1 MLEGKNVLITGGCG
15 FLGSHLAE
23 RLCERNSVRILDNL
37 SGGSA
42 DNIKGFQE
50 RVELIR
56 TEVTDPDEIME
67 HFEGIDI
74 VYHLAA
80 DVNVQRSMEE
90 PAHTMMV
97 NVVGTNAVLEAA
109 SKTGVKRAVFT
120 SSAAVY
126 GDGEVPV
133 SERQKTKPVSIYG
146 LTKENGEEI
155 CRIYNN
161 VFKFPVVVLRL
172 MNMYGPRQRAD
183 SPYSGVISLFARK
196 IKNGEPVTIYG
207 DGEQTRDFLYVTDAV
222 DALTLAA
229 EKNVA
234 GKIINVGTGKEVSV
248 NRLVRILGEI
258 TGKNPQV
265 IHAPPRKGDIVRSYA
280 DISLA
285 RELLGFSP
293 SVSIEDGMRQLV

>member
-1 MLEGKNVLITGGCG
+1 VLEGKNVLITGGCG

-23 RLCERNSVRILDNL
+23 RLCEKNRVRILDNL

-42 DNIKGFQE
+42 ENVKGFAE
-50 RVELIR
+50 KLELIETGITD
-56 TEVTDPDEIME
+56 TEEIAGY
-67 HFEGIDI
+67 FRGIDI

-109 SKTGVKRAVFT
+109 SKAGVKRAIFT

-133 SERQKTKPVSIYG
+133 REGQKTNPVSIYG

-155 CRIYNN
+155 CRIYNS

-172 MNMYGPRQRAD
+172 MNMYGPRQKAD

-207 DGEQTRDFLYVTDAV
+207 DGEQTRDFLYVADAV
-222 DALTLAA
+222 EALILAA
-229 EKNVA
+229 EKDVA
-234 GKIINVGTGKEVSV
+234 GKIINIGTGKEVSV
-248 NRLVRILGEI
+248 NRLVEVLGKI

-265 IHAPPRKGDIVRSYA
+265 IRAPPRKGDIVRSFA

-293 SVSIEDGMRQLV
+293 SVSIEEGLRSLV

>member
-23 RLCERNSVRILDNL
+23 RLCEKNSVRILDNL
-37 SGGSA
+37 SGGSIE
-42 DNIKGFQE
+42 NIKGFRE
-50 RVELIR
+50 KVELIKA
-56 TEVTDPDEIME
+56 EITDPDEILE
-67 HFEGIDI
+67 HFKGIDI
-74 VYHLAA
+74 AYHLAA
-80 DVNVQRSMEE
+80 DVNVQRSLEE
-90 PAHTMMV
+90 PSHTMMV
-97 NVVGTNAVLEAA
+97 NVVGTNAVMEAA
-109 SKTGVKRAVFT
+109 SKAGVKRAVFT

-126 GDGEVPV
+126 GDGEIPV
-133 SERQKTKPVSIYG
+133 KEGQNTKPISVYG

-172 MNMYGPRQRAD
+172 MNMYGPRQKAD

-222 DALTLAA
+222 EALILAA
-229 EKNVA
+229 EKDVA
-234 GKIINVGTGKEVSV
+234 GKIINIGTGGETSV
-248 NRLVRILGEI
+248 NRLVEVLGKI

-293 SVSIEDGMRQLV
+293 SVNIEDGLKRLV

>member
-1 MLEGKNVLITGGCG
+1 MEGKNVLITGGCG

-23 RLCERNSVRILDNL
+23 RLCERNNVRILDDL
-37 SGGSA
+37 SGGRIE
-42 DNIKGFQE
+42 NIKGFQDK
-50 RVELIR
+50 VELVR
-56 TEVTDPDEIME
+56 TDITDPDEILKY
-67 HFEGIDI
+67 FEGIDI
-74 VYHLAA
+74 VFHLAA
-80 DVNVQRSMEE
+80 DVNVQRSLEE

-109 SKTGVKRAVFT
+109 SKAGVKRAVFT

-133 SERQKTKPVSIYG
+133 KEGQKTNPISIYG

-161 VFKFPVVVLRL
+161 VFKFPVVVLRP
-172 MNMYGPRQRAD
+172 MNMYGPRQDAE
-183 SPYSGVISLFARK
+183 SQYSGVIPIFMSR

-207 DGEQTRDFLYVTDAV
+207 DGEQTRDFLHVTDAV
-222 DALTLAA
+222 GALVLAA
-229 EKNVA
+229 EKPVA
-234 GKIINVGTGKEVSV
+234 GKIINIGTGKEVSV
-248 NRLVRILGEI
+248 NRLVEILGNA

-265 IHAPPRKGDIVRSYA
+265 IRAPPRKGDIVRSYA

-285 RELLGFSP
+285 RKLLGFSP
-293 SVSIEDGMRQLV
+293 SVGIEEGLRNLV

>member
-1 MLEGKNVLITGGCG
+1 MEGKNILITGGCG

-23 RLCERNSVRILDNL
+23 RLCERNRVRILDNL

-42 DNIKGFQE
+42 ENVKGFAE
-50 RVELIR
+50 KVEFIETGITD
-56 TEVTDPDEIME
+56 TEEIAGY
-67 HFEGIDI
+67 FKGIDI
-74 VYHLAA
+74 VFHLAA

-97 NVVGTNAVLEAA
+97 NVVGTNAVMEAA
-109 SKTGVKRAVFT
+109 SKAGVKRAVFT
-120 SSAAVY
+120 SSASVY

-133 SERQKTKPVSIYG
+133 KESHKTNPISIYG

-155 CRIYNN
+155 CRIYNS
-161 VFKFPVVVLRL
+161 VFRFPVVVLRL

-196 IKNGEPVTIYG
+196 IKDGEPVTIYG
-207 DGEQTRDFLYVTDAV
+207 DGEQTRDFLYVADAV
-222 DALTLAA
+222 EALILAA
-229 EKNVA
+229 ERPVA
-234 GKIINVGTGKEVSV
+234 GKIMNIGTGKEVSV
-248 NRLVRILGEI
+248 NRLVEVLGDI
-258 TGKNPQV
+258 AGKNPQV
-265 IHAPPRKGDIVRSYA
+265 IHAPPRKGDILRSYA

-293 SVSIEDGMRQLV
+293 SVSIEEGLRRLV